1 MSPPGVENAQPLLEL
16 FEPSYCNPEL
26 SNGDALVKV
35 PERLLH
41 VLPREGRALS
51 TRSEQTDATC

>member
-1 MSPPGVENAQPLLEL
+1 LEL

-35 PERLLH
+35 PERLLR
-41 VLPREGRALS
+41 VLLERAKHAVQLLGALPEGTIRG
-51 TRSEQTDATC
+51 SEQTDAAC